1 MSKKFNSIFADDLE
15 NFVSFKKSLGLK
27 YENEQFRLIRLDK
40 LLDSLEL
47 KEKKI
52 TKDTFEYITK
62 RSGMK
67 EANYARQFAVTRD
80 FCKYLITIGYKDI
93 YWEDREFHIQN
104 NHTPVIYSDE
114 EIRMI
119 FSAIDDHIVK
129 SLGTNGYRLW
139 YGMAIII
146 RLLWSCGLRISEVLS
161 LKKQD
166 INLDQSYLRIWKS
179 KGNRSRIVVMS
190 ESMTVCLREYLE
202 MFCSDDSALFLNT
215 KGREI
220 DADSVRNYYHKI
232 QKECYLS
239 LSRLHDLRHCFA
251 SKAIR
256 QMIDKGYS
264 EYASSVYLYKY
275 MGHSNFSETEYY
287 LHFTDIDMERIRKIA
302 DQFSQEIYKGVINN
316 EEK

>member
-15 NFVSFKKSLGLK
+15 NFISFKKSLGLK
-27 YENEQFRLIRLDK
+27 YERERYRLKHLDK
-40 LLDSLEL
+40 LLDKLEL

-62 RSGMK
+62 RPGVN

-80 FCKYLITIGYKDI
+80 FCKYLITVGYKDI

-104 NHTPVIYSDE
+104 NHIPVIYSDE

-119 FSAIDDHIVK
+119 FSAIDDHVVR
-129 SLGTNGYRLW
+129 SLGTNGYQLW

-146 RLLWSCGLRISEVLS
+146 RLLWSCGLRISEVLC

-166 INLDQSYLRIWKS
+166 IDLDQSCLRIWKS

-190 ESMTVCLREYLE
+190 ESMTVCLKEYLE
-202 MFCSDDSALFLNT
+202 TFCNDDPALFLNT
-215 KGREI
+215 RGRET
-220 DADSVRNYYHKI
+220 DAHSVREHYHKI
-232 QKECYLS
+232 QKECHLS
-239 LSRLHDLRHCFA
+239 SSRLHDLRHCFA

-256 QMIDKGYS
+256 QMIEKGYS
-264 EYASSVYLYKY
+264 EYAASVYLYKY

-287 LHFTDIDMERIRKIA
+287 LHFTDIEMERIRQIA
-302 DQFSQEIYKGVINN
+302 DRFSQEIYKGVTGN